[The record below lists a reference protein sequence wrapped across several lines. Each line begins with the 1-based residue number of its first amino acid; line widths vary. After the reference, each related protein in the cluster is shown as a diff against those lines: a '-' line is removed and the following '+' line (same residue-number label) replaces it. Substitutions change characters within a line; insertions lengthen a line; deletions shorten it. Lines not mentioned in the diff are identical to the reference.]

1 MELGIKEMEILIEC
15 KRLVERLLWEKKYIL
30 ERMDKC
36 GKDCS
41 AVQKRIDMME
51 RALEG
56 KPPLTFEERFREG
69 FGDNDV

>member
-15 KRLVERLLWEKKYIL
+15 KRLVERLLLEKRYVL

-36 GKDCS
+36 GKNYEV
-41 AVQKRIDMME
+41 VQKRIDMLE

-56 KPPLTFEERFREG
+56 KPPLTFEERFGKELQL
-69 FGDNDV
+69 